1 MRLNPQKRKLLL
13 PLLTSAALLM
23 AGCMSDDYDSSEIDA
38 TMGFGTDSLQ
48 LPTNSTA
55 EIPLADIIDPD
66 ANGGNGLDT
75 LTNGDFVFRQIGD
88 DVADVHPEIKQIHV
102 TDNGSKA
109 QNIYFAQSSSAKS
122 HKARRANAA
131 LLTAKGSVQVL
142 DYQGERP
149 EEVLQLK
156 YATVT
161 TKITLTID
169 PTALKNNIDKFATM
183 DIYMPE
189 YMSFSN
195 ISFSTV
201 QGTVSGNHIAFT
213 NISTQSAFTF
223 TATLDKFDFEKKNMS
238 YGSLTMTQDSV
249 YAKGDVYVVATV
261 NEVKSYNGL
270 YDNPITSRMDYSEF
284 LITGARGRFCPTIEL
299 NDLGDVFVTNIPDIL
314 VDDNGKAGV
323 YLDNPQVAV
332 TLTSDMNVPATVNGT
347 LVGIYNDGQA
357 NAVIPVNGMRLKGSG
372 DTKICL
378 CKTSDGIDAS
388 KYDQVI
394 AVPTLNI
401 LTDDIPDEIK
411 FSATATAD
419 GNTECEFLLGHT
431 YTVKPKY
438 MVEAP
443 LAFAANAQ
451 IVYRDTLNDWHS
463 DIEDMEIDDNSD
475 IGLTLTAT
483 VVNRVPVNL
492 SVSAYAIDENGR
504 KIDDVVVNVDGDIDG
519 SDGTTATTSPIKI
532 EIVQAKKGGIN
543 KIDGIVFSAT
553 GTSDS
558 TIKGITLN
566 SRNHSLQINDIVV
579 KLKGK
584 YVGDF
589 N

>member
-1 MRLNPQKRKLLL
+1 MRVNLRTRTLLL
-13 PLLTSAALLM
+13 PLLASGAMLM

-48 LPTNSTA
+48 LPTSSTA

-88 DVADVHPEIKQIHV
+88 DVADVHPEIEQIHV
-102 TDNGSKA
+102 TDNGSESK
-109 QNIYFAQSSSAKS
+109 NIYFTNGSGAKNR
-122 HKARRANAA
+122 KVRRANSAA
-131 LLTAKGSVQVL
+131 LTAKGAVQVL
-142 DYQGERP
+142 NYSGERP
-149 EEVLQLK
+149 EEVLELK
-156 YATVT
+156 YATVST
-161 TKITLTID
+161 TMTITID
-169 PTALKNNIDKFATM
+169 PTALRNNIDKFATM
-183 DIYMPE
+183 DIYLPE

-195 ISFSTV
+195 FVFSGQ

-213 NISTQSAFTF
+213 NVSAQSTLTF
-223 TATLDKFDFEKKNMS
+223 TATLEKFDFEKKNMS

-261 NEVKSYNGL
+261 NEVKNYDGL
-270 YDNPITSRMDYSEF
+270 YDNPITSRMDHNEF

-332 TLTSDMNVPATVNGT
+332 TLTSDMNVPANVNGT

-372 DTKICL
+372 DTKICI
-378 CKTSDGIDAS
+378 CKTADGIDAS

-394 AVPTLNI
+394 AVPTLNK

-419 GNTECEFLLGHT
+419 GSTECEFLLGHT

-463 DIEDMEIDDNSD
+463 DIEDMDIDDNSD
-475 IGLTLTAT
+475 IGLTMTAS

-492 SVSAYAIDENGR
+492 SVKAYAIDVDGN

-558 TIKGITLN
+558 TIKGIILN

-579 KLKGK
+579 RLKGK